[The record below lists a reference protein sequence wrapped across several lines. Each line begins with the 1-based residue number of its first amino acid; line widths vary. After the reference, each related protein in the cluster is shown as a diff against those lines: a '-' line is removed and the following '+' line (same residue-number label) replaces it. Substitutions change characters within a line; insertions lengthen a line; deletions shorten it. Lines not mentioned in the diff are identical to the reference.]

1 MNQCP
6 GSFRTSQLH
15 RKGAFPRLTGP
26 ETCSERSGLGG
37 RAKAVTPGPQGL
49 SRSLSTRLRAFAAP
63 GSLCMGTCCPCS
75 STTSS
80 FFGKHRRHAGVHA
93 KSLSRVWL
101 AATPWTVAHQAPLP
115 MGFSKQAYRNGLSS
129 PPPGDLSDSGIKYK
143 SLYLLH
149 WQADSLLLVPPGK
162 PKLHPLPYPPNA

>member
-15 RKGAFPRLTGP
+15 RKGAFPRLTAP

-49 SRSLSTRLRAFAAP
+49 SRSLGTRLRAFAAP

-115 MGFSKQAYRNGLSS
+115 VGFSRQEYWSGL
-129 PPPGDLSDSGIKYK
+129 PCHRPGIFPTQGSNPCL
-143 SLYLLH
+143 LRLLH
-149 WQADSLLLVPPGK
+149 WRAGSLPLAPPGK
-162 PKLHPLPYPPNA
+162 PAGIIGL